1 MKYTN
6 PMCTIIMIPRK
17 VQLLKNCIYLFNN
30 PVLEN
35 SENHHFGLCFWLSQ
49 NASHFELFPE
59 KLTLP
64 IKSKLLLTSTDYSL
78 ED

>member
-1 MKYTN
+1 M
-6 PMCTIIMIPRK
+6 
-17 VQLLKNCIYLFNN
+17 
-30 PVLEN
+30 LEN

-59 KLTLP
+59 KPMLP
-64 IKSKLLLTSTDYSL
+64 IKSELLLTPADHSL

>member
-1 MKYTN
+1 M
-6 PMCTIIMIPRK
+6 
-17 VQLLKNCIYLFNN
+17 
-30 PVLEN
+30 LEN

-49 NASHFELFPE
+49 NGSHFELFPE

-64 IKSKLLLTSTDYSL
+64 IKSALLLASIDYFL